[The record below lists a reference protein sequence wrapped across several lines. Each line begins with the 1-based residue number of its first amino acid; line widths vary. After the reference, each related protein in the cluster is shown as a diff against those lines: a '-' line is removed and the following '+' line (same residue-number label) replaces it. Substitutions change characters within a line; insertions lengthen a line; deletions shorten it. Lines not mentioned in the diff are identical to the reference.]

1 MQKTLDIS
9 QIQCYNNNRQT
20 VGWLF
25 EFCRKLIYRKGISK
39 MRVVKEAEERRNEIL
54 DTAERLFAEKGFDGT
69 STNDILNDIGIAR
82 GTLYYHFKSKEDIL
96 DAMIERL
103 TNRLI
108 ANASEIVK
116 KKDIPVMQRLTMT
129 MMSLNVSGGIGQE
142 IMKQIHKPQNALM
155 HQKMQTMMLTA
166 VNPLITGLIE
176 EGIAQGI
183 CSTEYPA
190 QVVEMVLL
198 YSNTAFDVLAELS
211 SDERLKKIAAF
222 IYNLERLLG
231 MEQGSLDEVILPIFQ
246 NN

>member
-1 MQKTLDIS
+1 
-9 QIQCYNNNRQT
+9 
-20 VGWLF
+20 
-25 EFCRKLIYRKGISK
+25 

-54 DTAERLFAEKGFDGT
+54 DTAEKLFGEKGFDGT
-69 STNDILNDIGIAR
+69 STNDILNEIGIAR

-96 DAMIERL
+96 DAMIERQ
-103 TNRLI
+103 TGRLI

-155 HQKMQTMMLTA
+155 HRKMQTRMLNA
-166 VNPLITGLIE
+166 LNPLITNLIE
-176 EGIAQGI
+176 EGTAQGI
-183 CSTEYPA
+183 CSTEYPEE
-190 QVVEMVLL
+190 VTEMVLL
-198 YSNTAFDVLAELS
+198 YSNTAFDELAELG
-211 SDERLKKIAAF
+211 SDERGKKISAF

-231 MEQGSLDEVILPIFQ
+231 MKRGSLDEVILPIFQ